1 MFVFNQLIISKI
13 KLFIC
18 LLRIP
23 LAGAMQK
30 ENPSFIGPDIGTDV
44 APFVGR

>member
-18 LLRIP
+18 LLRTS

-30 ENPSFIGPDIGTDV
+30 EDLSFIGLDIGTDV